1 MTRDWR
7 LATERLAGE
16 LDAEMTAP
24 VTRAGVARMAMAV
37 VAHDEVRRGEGLF
50 EAFADHRDA
59 IDHGSTL
66 RNGRTLTSRYT
77 PAAR

>member
-1 MTRDWR
+1 MTRERR
-7 LATERLAGE
+7 LAAECLAGD
-16 LDAEMTAP
+16 LDAEMTTT
-24 VTRAGVARMAMAV
+24 VTRAGVARMTMAV
-37 VAHDEVRRGEGLF
+37 VAHDEMRRGEGLF
-50 EAFADHRDA
+50 EAFADDRDA